1 MRGGIQS
8 ATVQDLSA
16 AEAGADV
23 HADGDPGEVGPTVV
37 DTLVR

>member
-1 MRGGIQS
+1 MKVFDFRGDARWIQS

-23 HADGDPGEVGPTVV
+23 HADGDPG
-37 DTLVR
+37 